1 MKITPKEKKI
11 LHEDGS
17 YGEWS
22 VIEDD
27 IVLYMD
33 SHGCNVTLCVIENWK
48 DGNLYG
54 FTYDVSSEETFYD
67 NDDCELVD
75 VEEVTT
81 TTYRPKKHE

>member
-17 YGEWS
+17 YGEWF

-33 SHGCNVTLCVIENWK
+33 SHGCNVTLCVIENQTDDK
-48 DGNLYG
+48 LYG
-54 FTYDVSSEETFYD
+54 FTYEVSSEETFYD
-67 NDDCELVD
+67 GDDEIVK
-75 VEEVTT
+75 VEKIQT
-81 TTYRPKKHE
+81 TTYRPITHD